1 MFVVSTTG
9 QGDPPE
15 NMKVLQPDR
24 YLNPSHRLE
33 HEPHAVHHLAVTE
46 AQTCWRFLLRRELP
60 PTSLQKLRFAV
71 LGLGD
76 SSYEKFNFVG
86 KKLYRRLLQL
96 GAQPIHRRGDAD
108 DQHRLG

>member
-1 MFVVSTTG
+1 
-9 QGDPPE
+9 
-15 NMKVLQPDR
+15 
-24 YLNPSHRLE
+24 
-33 HEPHAVHHLAVTE
+33 
-46 AQTCWRFLLRRELP
+46 
-60 PTSLQKLRFAV
+60 V